1 MKDKFLFAAFAAL
14 AMTACTSEEDM
25 QVNPTAQTSPI
36 QFTVSM
42 DDAQTRAAWG
52 GNNNYTLQ
60 WTAGDQMSL
69 FHGMNLNGYGAV
81 TTETSLKSAENAIYK
96 AAAGSSESGLTFTT
110 QSMVKRG
117 DAIMVYPCD
126 TTFDYKGSNLYVKI
140 PTVQNDANILG
151 KVPFISEG
159 LIIKDFEEGKLDN
172 GTAGYARNYN
182 IKLKQ
187 IATLYTLG
195 INYSG
200 DEYKVIEELS
210 NAGEIEPILTQ
221 KVTLNSSSK
230 FNTELEVK
238 VKNRATKGNWDE
250 IDEQNIWVNESYV
263 DTEAPKAQATSLS
276 YVYDEET
283 SEKSAEFM
291 ILPLKSD
298 FAGKATDNIVVDT
311 YYGQVVVNADTEGV
325 MFDKDSNIIEGDAD
339 AKPAIKDGSI
349 EAAYN
354 VIGKLSNYVK
364 GSGSTFTGEQV
375 GVHLTQNVAVDLQNL
390 DMSKVH
396 IKSDKQLH
404 DILTVYEALGF
415 TKAVDLTIDGDV
427 NGRFELSMDNVRT
440 LQSALYYGKVKLLPC
455 TTTGEKCTTI
465 VLTAGEGKTSED
477 VPSIDFLA
485 SSSNNIDIALAATD
499 TWTWNSSNNVLFS
512 TKVKNLINEGI
523 FNLDKGDIIANS
535 HSVKN
540 TKMVNNG
547 TINVTGLV
555 KQQMEMTNNGT
566 INIGSEG
573 VSAEYRADK
582 TTITNE
588 ATSATVMGEIYNW
601 GIFATS
607 NNGEIINYG
616 LIKNMVGG
624 VSNMTYITKN
634 QTTTVSFASKWSATN
649 KYGTI
654 VLKNA
659 DDNISVSNATNVGF
673 IKYEYTLDE
682 YVTPAIC
689 KYNYIVI
696 KNHDI
701 KFTAA
706 APEIKFIEIVGET
719 AIPVFTNPKDDR
731 FVTLEGFIL
740 KGKANLQENNKLVTP
755 AAYIEGTLYYGGLFT
770 QTGGT
775 QVPATTG
782 TYYGDSTPN
791 CLVKF

>member
-25 QVNPTAQTSPI
+25 QVNPTAKTSPI

-52 GNNNYTLQ
+52 GSDNYTLQ

-69 FHGMNLNGYGAV
+69 FHGMNLNSYGAV
-81 TTETSLKSAENAIYK
+81 VAETSLKGAENAIYK
-96 AAAGSSESGLTFTT
+96 AAAGSSKSGLTFTT

-126 TTFDYKGSNLYVKI
+126 TTFDYKGEKLYVKI
-140 PTVQNDANILG
+140 PTVQNRANILG

-159 LIIKDFEEGKLDN
+159 LIIKDFEEGNMVD

-195 INYSG
+195 IKYSG
-200 DEYKVIEELS
+200 DEYDVIEALS
-210 NAGEIEPILTQ
+210 KAGEIAPILTQ
-221 KVTLNSSSK
+221 KVTLNSTSK

-238 VKNRATKGNWDE
+238 VKNRATKGNWE
-250 IDEQNIWVNESYV
+250 EVDEQNIWVNESYV
-263 DTEAPKAQATSLS
+263 DAEKPSKTNESLS

-283 SEKSAEFM
+283 SKKSAEFM

-311 YYGQVVVNADTEGV
+311 YYGQVVVNGNTEGV
-325 MFDKDSNIIEGDAD
+325 MLDREGNIIEGDAE
-339 AKPAIKDGSI
+339 AKPVIKDGSI

-354 VIGKLSNYVK
+354 IMGTVSNASK
-364 GSGSTFTGEQV
+364 KDQSSTFYDEKV
-375 GVHLTQNVAVDLQNL
+375 GAHLTQYVAVDLQNL

-396 IKSDKQLH
+396 IKSDEQLH
-404 DILTVYEALGF
+404 DILTVYKALGF
-415 TKAVDLTIDGDV
+415 TKDVNLTIDGDV
-427 NGRFELSMDNVRT
+427 KGRFTLSMDNVRT
-440 LQSALYYGKVKLLPC
+440 LQSAWYYGKVKLLPC
-455 TTTGEKCTTI
+455 TSTGEKCTTI

-485 SSSNNIDIALAATD
+485 TSSNNIDIALAATD
-499 TWTWNSSNNVLFS
+499 TWTWNNTNHVLFS
-512 TKVKNLINEGI
+512 AKVENLINEGT
-523 FNLDKGDIIANS
+523 FNLDNGDVIANS
-535 HSVKN
+535 HSVKT

-566 INIGSEG
+566 ITIAEG
-573 VSAEYRADK
+573 GEYRADN

-588 ATSATVMGEIYNW
+588 ATSAIVMGEIYNS

-607 NNGEIINYG
+607 NSGKINNYG
-616 LIKNMVGG
+616 LIQNMVGG
-624 VSNMTYITKN
+624 VNNMTYITAN
-634 QTTTVSFASKWSATN
+634 QTMSVSFAQVWSSTN

-673 IKYEYTLDE
+673 IKYEYTEDE

-696 KNHDI
+696 KNHNI
-701 KFTAA
+701 KFTTA
-706 APEIKFIEIVGET
+706 APEVKFIEIVGET
-719 AIPVFTNPKDDR
+719 TIPVFTNPKDDR

>member
-52 GNNNYTLQ
+52 GSNNYTLQ
-60 WTAGDQMSL
+60 WKAGDQMSL
-69 FHGMNLNGYGAV
+69 FHGMNLNNYGAV
-81 TTETSLKSAENAIYK
+81 STETSLANAENAIYK

-110 QSMVKRG
+110 QSMIKRG

-126 TTFDYKGSNLYVKI
+126 TTFNYKGSKLYVKI
-140 PTVQNDANILG
+140 PTVQNGANILG

-159 LIIKDFEEGKLDN
+159 LIIKEFEEGNMVD

-200 DEYKVIEELS
+200 DEYKIIEALS
-210 NAGEIEPILTQ
+210 NAGEIAPILTQ
-221 KVTLNSSSK
+221 KVTLNSDSK

-238 VKNRATKGNWDE
+238 VKNRGAKGNWNE

-263 DTEAPKAQATSLS
+263 DAENPNVQEGSLS
-276 YVYDEET
+276 YVYDEAT
-283 SEKSAEFM
+283 SQKSAEFM
-291 ILPLKSD
+291 ILPLKSN
-298 FAGKATDNIVVDT
+298 FAGAASDNIVVDT

-325 MFDKDSNIIEGDAD
+325 MFDKEGNIIEGNTDTG
-339 AKPAIKDGSI
+339 IKDGSI

-354 VIGKLSNYVK
+354 LIGKLSNNKK
-364 GSGSTFTGEQV
+364 GEGSTFTGEQV
-375 GVHLTQNVAVDLQNL
+375 GVHLTQSVAVDLNNL

-404 DILTVYEALGF
+404 DILTVYNALGF

-455 TTTGEKCTTI
+455 TTAGEKCTTI

>member
-42 DDAQTRAAWG
+42 DDTQTRADWG
-52 GNNNYTLQ
+52 SDDNKYTLL

-69 FHGMNLNGYGAV
+69 FHGMNLNSYGAV
-81 TTETSLKSAENAIYK
+81 DAETSLKGAENAIYK

-126 TTFDYKGSNLYVKI
+126 TTFDYKGEKLYVKI
-140 PTVQNDANILG
+140 PTVQNSANILG

-159 LIIKDFEEGKLDN
+159 LIIKDFEEGNMVD

-200 DEYKVIEELS
+200 DEYNIIEALS
-210 NAGEIEPILTQ
+210 NAGEIAPILTQ
-221 KVTLNSSSK
+221 KVTLNSTSK

-238 VKNRATKGNWDE
+238 VKNRATKGNWE
-250 IDEQNIWVNESYV
+250 EVDEQNIWVNESYV
-263 DTEAPKAQATSLS
+263 DAEKPSKTSESLS

-311 YYGQVVVNADTEGV
+311 YYGQVVVNGNTEGV
-325 MFDKDSNIIEGDAD
+325 MLDREGNIIEGDAEGE
-339 AKPAIKDGSI
+339 PVIKDGSI

-354 VIGKLSNYVK
+354 IMGTVSNASK
-364 GSGSTFTGEQV
+364 KDQSSTFYGEKV
-375 GVHLTQNVAVDLQNL
+375 GAHLTQYVAVDLQNL

-396 IKSDKQLH
+396 IKSDEQLH
-404 DILTVYEALGF
+404 DILTVYKALGF
-415 TKAVDLTIDGDV
+415 TKDVNLTIDGDV
-427 NGRFELSMDNVRT
+427 KGRFTLSMDNVRT
-440 LQSALYYGKVKLLPC
+440 LQSAWYYGKVKLLPC
-455 TTTGEKCTTI
+455 TSTGEKCTTI

-485 SSSNNIDIALAATD
+485 TSSNNIDIALAATD
-499 TWTWNSSNNVLFS
+499 TWTWNNTNHVLFS
-512 TKVKNLINEGI
+512 AKVNNLINEGT
-523 FNLDKGDIIANS
+523 FNLDNGDVIANS
-535 HSVKN
+535 HSAKK

-566 INIGSEG
+566 ITIAEG
-573 VSAEYRADK
+573 GEYRADN

-588 ATSATVMGEIYNW
+588 AASATVMGEIYNS

-607 NNGEIINYG
+607 NNGIINNYG

-624 VSNMTYITKN
+624 VNNMTYITTN
-634 QTTTVSFASKWSATN
+634 QTTSVSFASRWSPDN

-654 VLKNA
+654 ELKNA

-673 IKYEYTLDE
+673 IKYEYTDEE

-696 KNHDI
+696 KNHNI

-706 APEIKFIEIVGET
+706 APEVKFIEIVGET
-719 AIPVFTNPKDDR
+719 TIPVFTNPLSER

-755 AAYIEGTLYYGGLFT
+755 AAYIEGTLYYGGQFT
-770 QTGGT
+770 QTGG
-775 QVPATTG
+775 QKVPETMD

>member
-25 QVNPTAQTSPI
+25 QVNPTAKTSPI

-52 GNNNYTLQ
+52 GSNNYTLQ

-69 FHGMNLNGYGAV
+69 FHGMSLTV
-81 TTETSLKSAENAIYK
+81 LTESSEGVSLSGAENAIYK

-110 QSMVKRG
+110 QSMVKAG
-117 DAIMVYPCD
+117 NAIMVYPCD
-126 TTFDYKGSNLYVKI
+126 TTFAYKGANLYVKI
-140 PTVQNDANILG
+140 PTVQTDGNILG

-159 LIIKDFEEGKLDN
+159 LTIKDFEEGKLDN

-221 KVTLNSSSK
+221 KVTLNSNSK

-250 IDEQNIWVNESYV
+250 VDEQNIWVNESYV
-263 DTEAPKAQATSLS
+263 DAEKPNKTSESLS

-291 ILPLKSD
+291 ILPLKSN
-298 FAGKATDNIVVDT
+298 FAGTATDNIVVDT
-311 YYGQVVVNADTEGV
+311 YYGQVVVNANAEGV
-325 MFDKDSNIIEGDAD
+325 MLDKDGNIIEGDAE
-339 AKPAIKDGSI
+339 AQPTAIKDGSI
-349 EAAYN
+349 EAAYK
-354 VIGKLSNYVK
+354 VIGELSNYVK
-364 GSGSTFTGEQV
+364 GEGSTFTGEQV
-375 GVHLTQNVAVDLQNL
+375 GVHLTQSVAVDLQNL

-404 DILTVYEALGF
+404 DILTVYKALGF
-415 TKAVDLTIDGDV
+415 TKAVDLTIDGNV

-465 VLTAGEGKTSED
+465 VLTAGKGKTNED

-499 TWTWNSSNNVLFS
+499 TWTWNNTNHVLFS
-512 TKVKNLINEGI
+512 AKVNNLINEGI
-523 FNLDKGDIIANS
+523 FNLDNGDVIANS
-535 HSVKN
+535 HTVK
-540 TKMVNNG
+540 TTEMVNNG

-555 KQQMEMTNNGT
+555 KQQMKMTNNGT
-566 INIGSEG
+566 ITIAKDG
-573 VSAEYRADK
+573 EYRADN

-588 ATSATVMGEIYNW
+588 AASATVMGEIYNS

-607 NNGEIINYG
+607 NNGIINNYG

-624 VSNMTYITKN
+624 VNNMTYITTN
-634 QTTTVSFASKWSATN
+634 QTTSVSFASRWSCDN

-654 VLKNA
+654 ELKNA

-673 IKYEYTLDE
+673 IKYEYTDEE

-696 KNHDI
+696 KNHNI

-706 APEIKFIEIVGET
+706 APEVKFIEIVGET
-719 AIPVFTNPKDDR
+719 TIPVFTNPLSER

-755 AAYIEGTLYYGGLFT
+755 AAYIEGTLYYGGQFT
-770 QTGGT
+770 QTGG
-775 QVPATTG
+775 QKVPETMG

>member
-25 QVNPTAQTSPI
+25 QVNPTAKTSPI

-42 DDAQTRAAWG
+42 DDAQTRAEWG
-52 GNNNYTLQ
+52 GSNNYTLQ

-69 FHGMNLNGYGAV
+69 FHGMNLNSYGAV
-81 TTETSLKSAENAIYK
+81 DAETSLKGAENAIYK

-126 TTFDYKGSNLYVKI
+126 TTFDYKGEKLYVKI
-140 PTVQNDANILG
+140 PTVQNSANILG

-159 LIIKDFEEGKLDN
+159 LIIKDFEEGNMVD

-200 DEYKVIEELS
+200 DEYNIIEALS
-210 NAGEIEPILTQ
+210 NAGEIAPILTQ
-221 KVTLNSSSK
+221 KVTLNSTSK

-250 IDEQNIWVNESYV
+250 VDEQNIWVNESYV
-263 DTEAPKAQATSLS
+263 DAENASKTNGSLS

-298 FAGKATDNIVVDT
+298 FAGTATDNIVVDT
-311 YYGQVVVNADTEGV
+311 YYGQVVVNGNTEGV
-325 MFDKDSNIIEGDAD
+325 MFDKAGNIIEGDAEGD
-339 AKPAIKDGSI
+339 PVIKDGSI

-354 VIGKLSNYVK
+354 IMGTVSNASK
-364 GSGSTFTGEQV
+364 KDQSSTFYGEKV
-375 GVHLTQNVAVDLQNL
+375 GAHLTQYVAVDLKNL

-404 DILTVYEALGF
+404 DILTVYKALGF
-415 TKAVDLTIDGDV
+415 TKDVNLTIDGDV
-427 NGRFELSMDNVRT
+427 KGRFALSMDNVRT
-440 LQSALYYGKVKLLPC
+440 LQSAWYYGKVKLLPC
-455 TTTGEKCTTI
+455 TSTGEKCTTI

-499 TWTWNSSNNVLFS
+499 TWTWNNTNHVLFS
-512 TKVKNLINEGI
+512 AKVNNLINEGT
-523 FNLDKGDIIANS
+523 FNLDNGDVIANS

-566 INIGSEG
+566 ITIAEG
-573 VSAEYRADK
+573 GEYRADN

-588 ATSATVMGEIYNW
+588 ATSATVMGEIYNS

-607 NNGEIINYG
+607 NNGIINNYG

-624 VSNMTYITKN
+624 VNNMTYITTN
-634 QTTTVSFASKWSATN
+634 QTTSVSFASRWSPDN

-654 VLKNA
+654 ELKNA

-673 IKYEYTLDE
+673 IKYEYTDEE

-696 KNHDI
+696 KNHNI

-706 APEIKFIEIVGET
+706 APEVKFIEIVGET
-719 AIPVFTNPKDDR
+719 TIPVFTNPLSER

-755 AAYIEGTLYYGGLFT
+755 AAYIEGTLYYGGQFT
-770 QTGGT
+770 QTGG
-775 QVPATTG
+775 QKVPETMG

>member
-1 MKDKFLFAAFAAL
+1 MKEKFLFAAFAAL

-60 WTAGDQMSL
+60 WAAGDQMSL

-96 AAAGSSESGLTFTT
+96 AAAGSSKSGLTFTT

-126 TTFDYKGSNLYVKI
+126 TTFAYKGEKLYVKI
-140 PTVQNDANILG
+140 PAVQNDANILG

-263 DTEAPKAQATSLS
+263 DTETPKAQATSLS

-298 FAGKATDNIVVDT
+298 FAGATSDNIVVDT

-325 MFDKDSNIIEGDAD
+325 MFDKEGNIIEGNTDTG
-339 AKPAIKDGSI
+339 IKDGSI

-354 VIGKLSNYVK
+354 EIGKLSNNVR
-364 GSGSTFTGEQV
+364 GEGSTFTGEQV

-404 DILTVYEALGF
+404 DILTVYKALGF

-582 TTITNE
+582 TIITNE

-607 NNGEIINYG
+607 NSGEIINYG

-634 QTTTVSFASKWSATN
+634 QTTAVSFASKWSATN

-673 IKYEYTLDE
+673 IKYEYTLNE

-775 QVPATTG
+775 QVPATTD

>member
-42 DDAQTRAAWG
+42 DDAQTRAVWG
-52 GNNNYTLQ
+52 GNNDYTLQ

-81 TTETSLKSAENAIYK
+81 ITETSLKGAENAIYK
-96 AAAGSSESGLTFTT
+96 AAAGSSKSGLTFTT
-110 QSMVKRG
+110 QSMVKHG

-126 TTFDYKGSNLYVKI
+126 TTFDYKGEKLYVKI
-140 PTVQNDANILG
+140 PTVQNRANILG

-159 LIIKDFEEGKLDN
+159 LIIKDFEEGNMVD

-200 DEYKVIEELS
+200 DEYDIIEALS
-210 NAGEIEPILTQ
+210 NAGEIAPILTQ
-221 KVTLNSSSK
+221 KVTLNSTSK

-238 VKNRATKGNWDE
+238 VKNRATKGNWNE
-250 IDEQNIWVNESYV
+250 VDEQNIWVNESYV
-263 DTEAPKAQATSLS
+263 DAENASKTNGSLS

-298 FAGKATDNIVVDT
+298 FAGTATDNIVVDT
-311 YYGQVVVNADTEGV
+311 YYGQVVVNGNTEGV
-325 MFDKDSNIIEGDAD
+325 MFDKAGNIIEGDAD

-354 VIGKLSNYVK
+354 VIGKLSNNKK
-364 GSGSTFTGEQV
+364 GEGSTFTGEQV
-375 GVHLTQNVAVDLQNL
+375 GVHLTQSVAVDLNNL

-404 DILTVYEALGF
+404 DILTVYSALGF
-415 TKAVDLTIDGDV
+415 TKAVDLTIDGDI

-465 VLTAGEGKTSED
+465 VLTAGEGKTCED

-499 TWTWNSSNNVLFS
+499 TWTWSSSNNVLFS
-512 TKVKNLINEGI
+512 SKVKNLINEGT
-523 FNLDKGDIIANS
+523 FNLDNGDVIANS
-535 HSVKN
+535 HKIKN

-566 INIGSEG
+566 ITIAEG
-573 VSAEYRADK
+573 GEYRADN

-588 ATSATVMGEIYNW
+588 ATSATVMGEIYNS

-607 NNGEIINYG
+607 NSGIINNYG
-616 LIKNMVGG
+616 LIKNMEGG
-624 VSNMTYITKN
+624 VNNMTYITTN
-634 QTTTVSFASKWSATN
+634 QTTGVSFASKWSSTN

-654 VLKNA
+654 ELKNA

-673 IKYEYTLDE
+673 IKYEYTEEE

-696 KNHDI
+696 TNHNI

-719 AIPVFTNPKDDR
+719 TIPVFTNPMLES
-731 FVTLEGFIL
+731 FVTLDGFIL

-755 AAYIEGTLYYGGLFT
+755 AAYIDGTLYYGGLFKKPGGKDDV
-770 QTGGT
+770 QTEN
-775 QVPATTG
+775 
-782 TYYGDSTPN
+782 TYYGNSEPN

>member
-25 QVNPTAQTSPI
+25 QVNPTAKTSPI

-42 DDAQTRAAWG
+42 DDAQTRADWVG
-52 GNNNYTLQ
+52 SNNYTLQ

-69 FHGMNLNGYGAV
+69 FHGMNLNSYGAV
-81 TTETSLKSAENAIYK
+81 DAETSLKGAENAIYK

-126 TTFDYKGSNLYVKI
+126 TTFDYKGEKLYVKI
-140 PTVQNDANILG
+140 PTVQNSANILG

-159 LIIKDFEEGKLDN
+159 LIIKDFEEGNMVD

-200 DEYKVIEELS
+200 DEYNIIEALS
-210 NAGEIEPILTQ
+210 NAGEIAPILTQ
-221 KVTLNSSSK
+221 KVTLNSTNK

-250 IDEQNIWVNESYV
+250 VDEQNIWVNESYV
-263 DTEAPKAQATSLS
+263 DAENASKTNGSLS

-298 FAGKATDNIVVDT
+298 FAGTATDNIVVDT
-311 YYGQVVVNADTEGV
+311 YYGQVVVNGNTEGV
-325 MFDKDSNIIEGDAD
+325 MFDKAGNIIEGDAESD
-339 AKPAIKDGSI
+339 PVIKDGSI

-354 VIGKLSNYVK
+354 IMGTVSNASK
-364 GSGSTFTGEQV
+364 KDQSSTFYGEKV
-375 GVHLTQNVAVDLQNL
+375 GAHLTQYVAVDLKNL

-404 DILTVYEALGF
+404 DILTVYKALGF
-415 TKAVDLTIDGDV
+415 TKDVNLTIDGDV
-427 NGRFELSMDNVRT
+427 KGRFALSMDNVRT
-440 LQSALYYGKVKLLPC
+440 LQSAWYYGKVKLLPC
-455 TTTGEKCTTI
+455 TSTGEKCTTI

-499 TWTWNSSNNVLFS
+499 TWTWNNTNHVLFS
-512 TKVKNLINEGI
+512 AKVNNLINEGT
-523 FNLDKGDIIANS
+523 FNLDNGDVIANS

-566 INIGSEG
+566 ITIAEG
-573 VSAEYRADK
+573 GEYRADN

-588 ATSATVMGEIYNW
+588 ATSAIVMGEIYNS

-607 NNGEIINYG
+607 NSGIINNYG
-616 LIKNMVGG
+616 LIKNMEGG
-624 VSNMTYITKN
+624 VNNMTYITTN
-634 QTTTVSFASKWSATN
+634 QTTGVSFASKWSSTN

-654 VLKNA
+654 ELKNA

-673 IKYEYTLDE
+673 IKYEYTEEE

-696 KNHDI
+696 TNHNI

-719 AIPVFTNPKDDR
+719 TIPVFTNPMLES
-731 FVTLEGFIL
+731 FVTLDGFIL

-755 AAYIEGTLYYGGLFT
+755 AAYIDGTLYYGGLFKKPGGKADV
-770 QTGGT
+770 QTEN
-775 QVPATTG
+775 
-782 TYYGDSTPN
+782 TYYGNSEPN

>member
-42 DDAQTRAAWG
+42 DDAQTRAAFG
-52 GNNNYTLQ
+52 GNNDYTLQ

-81 TTETSLKSAENAIYK
+81 ITETSLKGAENAIYK
-96 AAAGSSESGLTFTT
+96 AAAGSSKSGLTFTT
-110 QSMVKRG
+110 QSMVKHG

-126 TTFDYKGSNLYVKI
+126 TTFDYKGEKLYVKI
-140 PTVQNDANILG
+140 PTVQNRANILG

-159 LIIKDFEEGKLDN
+159 LIIKDFEEGNMVD

-200 DEYKVIEELS
+200 DEYNIIEALS
-210 NAGEIEPILTQ
+210 NAGEIAPILTQ
-221 KVTLNSSSK
+221 KVTLNSTSK

-238 VKNRATKGNWDE
+238 VKNRATKGNWNE
-250 IDEQNIWVNESYV
+250 VDEQNIWVNESYV
-263 DTEAPKAQATSLS
+263 DAENASKTNGSLS

-298 FAGKATDNIVVDT
+298 FAGTTTDNIVVDT
-311 YYGQVVVNADTEGV
+311 YYGQVVVNGNTEGV
-325 MFDKDSNIIEGDAD
+325 MFDKAGNIIEGDAD

-354 VIGKLSNYVK
+354 VIGKLSNNKK
-364 GSGSTFTGEQV
+364 GEGSTFTGEQV
-375 GVHLTQNVAVDLQNL
+375 GVHLTQSVAVDLNNL

-404 DILTVYEALGF
+404 DILTVYSALGF
-415 TKAVDLTIDGDV
+415 TKAVDLTIDGDI

-499 TWTWNSSNNVLFS
+499 TWTWSSSNNVLFS
-512 TKVKNLINEGI
+512 SKVKNLINEGT
-523 FNLDKGDIIANS
+523 FNLDNGDVIANS
-535 HSVKN
+535 YKIKD

-566 INIGSEG
+566 ITIAEG
-573 VSAEYRADK
+573 GEYRADN

-588 ATSATVMGEIYNW
+588 ATSATVMGEIYNS

-607 NNGEIINYG
+607 NSGIINNYG
-616 LIKNMVGG
+616 LIKNMEGG
-624 VSNMTYITKN
+624 VNNMTYITTN
-634 QTTTVSFASKWSATN
+634 QTTGVSFASKWSSTN

-654 VLKNA
+654 ELKNA

-673 IKYEYTLDE
+673 IKYEYTEEE

-696 KNHDI
+696 TNHNI

-719 AIPVFTNPKDDR
+719 TIPVFTNPMLES
-731 FVTLEGFIL
+731 FVTLDGFIL

-755 AAYIEGTLYYGGLFT
+755 AAYIDGTLYYGGLFKKPGGKDDV
-770 QTGGT
+770 QTEN
-775 QVPATTG
+775 
-782 TYYGDSTPN
+782 TYYGNSEPN

>member
-52 GNNNYTLQ
+52 GSNNYTLQ

-69 FHGMNLNGYGAV
+69 FHGMNLNNYGAV
-81 TTETSLKSAENAIYK
+81 STETSLANAENAIYK
-96 AAAGSSESGLTFTT
+96 AAAGSSKSGLTFTT
-110 QSMVKRG
+110 QSMIKRG

-126 TTFDYKGSNLYVKI
+126 TTFNYKGSKLYVKI
-140 PTVQNDANILG
+140 PTVQNGANILG

-159 LIIKDFEEGKLDN
+159 LIIKEFEEGNMVD

-200 DEYKVIEELS
+200 DEYKIIEALS
-210 NAGEIEPILTQ
+210 NAGEIAPILTQ
-221 KVTLNSSSK
+221 KVTLNSVSK

-238 VKNRATKGNWDE
+238 VKNRGAKGNWNE

-263 DTEAPKAQATSLS
+263 DAENPNVQEGSLS
-276 YVYDEET
+276 YVYDEAT
-283 SEKSAEFM
+283 SRKSAEFM
-291 ILPLKSD
+291 ILPLKSN
-298 FAGKATDNIVVDT
+298 FAGATSDNIVVDT

-325 MFDKDSNIIEGDAD
+325 MFDKEGNIIEGNTDTG
-339 AKPAIKDGSI
+339 IKDGSI

-354 VIGKLSNYVK
+354 LIGKLSNNK
-364 GSGSTFTGEQV
+364 NGEGSTFTGEQV
-375 GVHLTQNVAVDLQNL
+375 GVHLTQSVAVDLNNL

-404 DILTVYEALGF
+404 DILTVYNALGF
-415 TKAVDLTIDGDV
+415 TKAVDLTIDGNV

-455 TTTGEKCTTI
+455 TTAGEKCTTI

-512 TKVKNLINEGI
+512 TKVKNLINEGT

-566 INIGSEG
+566 ITIAEG
-573 VSAEYRADK
+573 GEYRADN

-588 ATSATVMGEIYNW
+588 ATSATVMGEIYNS

-607 NNGEIINYG
+607 NSGKINNYG
-616 LIKNMVGG
+616 LIQNMVGG
-624 VSNMTYITKN
+624 VNNMTYITTN
-634 QTTTVSFASKWSATN
+634 QTTSVSFASKWSSTN

-673 IKYEYTLDE
+673 IKYEYTEDE

-696 KNHDI
+696 KDHNI

-706 APEIKFIEIVGET
+706 APEVKFIEIVGET
-719 AIPVFTNPKDDR
+719 TIPVFTNPLSER

-755 AAYIEGTLYYGGLFT
+755 AAYIEGTLYYGGQFT
-770 QTGGT
+770 QTGGQ

>member
-52 GNNNYTLQ
+52 GSNNYTLQ

-69 FHGMNLNGYGAV
+69 FHGMNLNSYGAV
-81 TTETSLKSAENAIYK
+81 DTDASLAGAENAIYK

-126 TTFDYKGSNLYVKI
+126 TTFTYNGTNLYVKI

-159 LIIKDFEEGKLDN
+159 LIIKEFEEGNMID

-182 IKLKQ
+182 IQLKQ

-200 DEYKVIEELS
+200 NEYNIIKGLS
-210 NAGEIEPILTQ
+210 EAGKIAPILTQ
-221 KVTLNSSSK
+221 KVTLNSTEK
-230 FNTELEVK
+230 FNSELEVK
-238 VKNRATKGNWDE
+238 VKSRSEKGNWNDV
-250 IDEQNIWVNESYV
+250 DGQKIWVNESYV
-263 DTEAPKAQATSLS
+263 DAETPKTQVGSLS
-276 YVYDEET
+276 YVYTQET
-283 SEKSAEFM
+283 SEKNAEFM
-291 ILPLKSD
+291 ILPLKSS
-298 FAGKATDNIVVDT
+298 FAGTTTDNIVVDT
-311 YYGQVVVNADTEGV
+311 YYGQVIVSANTEGV
-325 MFDKDSNIIEGDAD
+325 MFDKNGKQIAGDNTVD
-339 AKPAIKDGSI
+339 PVIKDGSI
-349 EAAYN
+349 EAAYK
-354 VIGKLSNYVK
+354 VIGKLSNYEK
-364 GSGSTFTGEQV
+364 GEGSTFTGEQV
-375 GVHLTQNVAVDLQNL
+375 GVHLTQSVAVNLQNL

-404 DILTVYEALGF
+404 DILVVYKALGF
-415 TKAVDLTIDGDV
+415 TDPVNLTIDGDATE
-427 NGRFELSMDNVRT
+427 RFFLSMNNVRT
-440 LQSALYYGKVKLLPC
+440 LQSEGYENVKLLAC
-455 TTTGEKCTTI
+455 NTTGEKCSEI
-465 VLTAGEGKTSED
+465 VLTGNNESED
-477 VPSIDFLA
+477 VPSINFLA
-485 SSSNNIDIALAATD
+485 SRNVNIVLGADYI
-499 TWTWNSSNNVLFS
+499 WTWENGIVISNL
-512 TKVKNLINEGI
+512 VKTLTNEGTL
-523 FNLDKGDIIANS
+523 NLDNGDIIWDT
-535 HSVKN
+535 HSTVPA
-540 TKMVNNG
+540 MVNNG

-566 INIGSEG
+566 ITIAEG
-573 VSAEYRADK
+573 GEYRADN

-588 ATSATVMGEIYNW
+588 ATSATVMGEIYNS

-607 NNGEIINYG
+607 NSGKINNYG
-616 LIKNMVGG
+616 LIQNMVGG
-624 VSNMTYITKN
+624 VNNMTYITTN
-634 QTTTVSFASKWSATN
+634 QTTSVSFASKWSSTN

-673 IKYEYTLDE
+673 IKYEYTEDE

-696 KNHDI
+696 KDHNI

-706 APEIKFIEIVGET
+706 APEVKFIEIVGET
-719 AIPVFTNPKDDR
+719 TIPVFTNPLSER

-770 QTGGT
+770 QTGGQ
-775 QVPATTG
+775 QVPATIG

>member
-42 DDAQTRAAWG
+42 DDTQTRADWG
-52 GNNNYTLQ
+52 SDDNKYTLL

-69 FHGMNLNGYGAV
+69 FHGMKLTVSPESKDGV
-81 TTETSLKSAENAIYK
+81 SLSGAENAIYK
-96 AAAGSSESGLTFTT
+96 AAAGSSKSGLTFTT
-110 QSMVKRG
+110 QSMVKAG
-117 DAIMVYPCD
+117 NAIMVYPCD
-126 TTFDYKGSNLYVKI
+126 TTFAYKGSNLYVKI
-140 PTVQNDANILG
+140 PTVQTDGNILG
-151 KVPFISEG
+151 RVPFISEG
-159 LIIKDFEEGKLDN
+159 LIIKDFEEGNMVD

-195 INYSG
+195 IKYSG
-200 DEYKVIEELS
+200 DEYDVIEALS
-210 NAGEIEPILTQ
+210 KAGEIAPILTQ
-221 KVTLNSSSK
+221 KVTLNSNSK

-238 VKNRATKGNWDE
+238 VKNRATKGNWE
-250 IDEQNIWVNESYV
+250 EVDEQNIWVNESYV
-263 DTEAPKAQATSLS
+263 DAEKPSKTSESLS

-311 YYGQVVVNADTEGV
+311 YYGQVVVNGNTEGV
-325 MFDKDSNIIEGDAD
+325 MLDREGNIIEGDAEGE
-339 AKPAIKDGSI
+339 PVIKDGSI

-354 VIGKLSNYVK
+354 IMGTVSNASK
-364 GSGSTFTGEQV
+364 KDQSSTFYDEKV
-375 GVHLTQNVAVDLQNL
+375 GAHLTQYVAVDLQNL

-396 IKSDKQLH
+396 IKSDEQLH
-404 DILTVYEALGF
+404 DILTVYKALGF
-415 TKAVDLTIDGDV
+415 TKDVNLTIDGDV
-427 NGRFELSMDNVRT
+427 KGRFTLSMDNVRT
-440 LQSALYYGKVKLLPC
+440 LQSAWYYGKVKLLPC
-455 TTTGEKCTTI
+455 TSTGEKCTTI

-512 TKVKNLINEGI
+512 GKVNKLINEGT
-523 FNLDKGDIIANS
+523 FNLDNGDVIANS
-535 HSVKN
+535 HKVKN

-547 TINVTGLV
+547 AINVEGLV

-566 INIGSEG
+566 ITIAKGG
-573 VSAEYRADK
+573 EYRADN

-588 ATSATVMGEIYNW
+588 ATSATVMGKIYNS

-607 NNGEIINYG
+607 NSGEINNYG
-616 LIKNMVGG
+616 LIKNMEGG
-624 VSNMTYITKN
+624 VNNMTYITTN
-634 QTTTVSFASKWSATN
+634 QTTGVSFASKWSSTN

-654 VLKNA
+654 ELKNA

-673 IKYEYTLDE
+673 IKYEYTEEE

-696 KNHDI
+696 TNHNI

-719 AIPVFTNPKDDR
+719 TIPVFTNPMLES
-731 FVTLEGFIL
+731 FVTLDGFIL

-755 AAYIEGTLYYGGLFT
+755 AAYIDGTLYYGGLFKKPGGKEDV
-770 QTGGT
+770 QTEN
-775 QVPATTG
+775 
-782 TYYGDSTPN
+782 TYYGNSEPN

>member
-42 DDAQTRAAWG
+42 DDAQTRAVWG
-52 GNNNYTLQ
+52 GSNNYTLQ

-69 FHGMNLNGYGAV
+69 FHGMNLNNYGAV
-81 TTETSLKSAENAIYK
+81 STETSLANAENAIYK
-96 AAAGSSESGLTFTT
+96 AAAGSSKSGLTFTT
-110 QSMVKRG
+110 QSMIKRG

-126 TTFDYKGSNLYVKI
+126 TTFNYKGSKLYVKI
-140 PTVQNDANILG
+140 PTVQNGANILG

-159 LIIKDFEEGKLDN
+159 LIIKEFEEGNMVD

-200 DEYKVIEELS
+200 DEYKIIEALS
-210 NAGEIEPILTQ
+210 NAGEIAPILTQ
-221 KVTLNSSSK
+221 KVTLNSDSK

-238 VKNRATKGNWDE
+238 VKNRGAKGNWNE

-263 DTEAPKAQATSLS
+263 DAENPNVQEGSLS
-276 YVYDEET
+276 YVYDEAT
-283 SEKSAEFM
+283 SRKSAEFM
-291 ILPLKSD
+291 ILPLKSN
-298 FAGKATDNIVVDT
+298 FAGVTSDNIVVDT

-325 MFDKDSNIIEGDAD
+325 MFDKEGNIIGGNTDTG
-339 AKPAIKDGSI
+339 IKDGSI

-354 VIGKLSNYVK
+354 LIGKLSNNK
-364 GSGSTFTGEQV
+364 NGEGSTFTGEQV
-375 GVHLTQNVAVDLQNL
+375 GVHLTQSVAVDLNNL

-404 DILTVYEALGF
+404 DILTVYNALGF

-427 NGRFELSMDNVRT
+427 NERFELSMDNVRT

-455 TTTGEKCTTI
+455 TTAGEKCTTI

-512 TKVKNLINEGI
+512 GKVNKLINEGT
-523 FNLDKGDIIANS
+523 FNLDNGDVIANS
-535 HSVKN
+535 HKVKN

-547 TINVTGLV
+547 AINVEGLV

-566 INIGSEG
+566 ITIAKGG
-573 VSAEYRADK
+573 EYRADN

-588 ATSATVMGEIYNW
+588 ATSVTVMGEIYNS

-607 NNGEIINYG
+607 NSGEINNYG
-616 LIKNMVGG
+616 LIQNMEGG
-624 VSNMTYITKN
+624 VNNMTYITKN
-634 QTTTVSFASKWSATN
+634 QTTSVSFAKEWGDEN

-673 IKYEYTLDE
+673 IKYEYRGGE